1 MSRVF
6 ELARLNKR
14 LLSALGLTTIGLAA
28 SLMTAVP
35 ARADEDNWRR
45 WHGRGHRPHEVIVV
59 PEPGPVFVEP
69 RPYYYPYYY
78 PYYVAPPPVFVAP
91 PVVYAE
97 PSLNLVFPIRIH

>member
-14 LLSALGLTTIGLAA
+14 LLSALGLATIGLAA
-28 SLMTAVP
+28 SLMTAVS
-35 ARADEDNWRR
+35 ARADADDWRR
-45 WHGRGHRPHEVIVV
+45 WHGRWHRPHEVVVV
-59 PEPGPVFVEP
+59 PEPGPYYFAPAPVYVEP
-69 RPYYYPYYY
+69 R

-97 PSLNLVFPIRIH
+97 PSLNLVFPLRIQ